1 MGNGARKRLR
11 QQELIKLARQ
21 RQLDVLIVSRLD
33 RWGRSLV
40 DLMESLRDLTSLGVG
55 FVSITEALDL
65 TTPTGRAMTGM
76 LAVFAQFEGE
86 LLVERVR
93 AGMAQTRKDG
103 KLLAGRRRPGQKPRK
118 SANSSLKVSASRKSP
133 SVLVLAE
140 HPYTVR

>member
-1 MGNGARKRLR
+1 MGSVSCGSNG
-11 QQELIKLARQ
+11 KLARSDQ
-21 RQLDVLIVSRLD
+21 S
-33 RWGRSLV
+33 
-40 DLMESLRDLTSLGVG
+40 GVG